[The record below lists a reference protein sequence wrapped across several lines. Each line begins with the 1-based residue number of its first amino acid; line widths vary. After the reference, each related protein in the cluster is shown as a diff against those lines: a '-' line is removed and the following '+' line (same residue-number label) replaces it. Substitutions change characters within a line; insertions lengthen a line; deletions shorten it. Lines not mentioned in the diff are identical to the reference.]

1 MTTSYLS
8 LLPVEGKATAPRR
21 ALAISQAAV
30 LDNRLY
36 KLLAP
41 PPFLSMGR
49 ISSDGWSVSHA
60 CQQIFSAKRSSET
73 TQKQMRGSWGI
84 SSCDRQN
91 ESSSYAQ
98 TLWAHATGGP
108 GDFRSLQR
116 HPDPHAHCP
125 TTAAPV
131 ASPALGRTR
140 QGICSL
146 LPTFLLQGK
155 RSHPPVSPLF

>member
-1 MTTSYLS
+1 MLS
-8 LLPVEGKATAPRR
+8 PRQPFWTAGF
-21 ALAISQAAV
+21 ISSSH
-30 LDNRLY
+30 L
-36 KLLAP
+36 
-41 PPFLSMGR
+41 PPFLSMGK

-73 TQKQMRGSWGI
+73 TEKQI
-84 SSCDRQN
+84 SSCGRQN
-91 ESSSYAQ
+91 ESSYYAQ

-116 HPDPHAHCP
+116 HPYPHAHCP

-140 QGICSL
+140 QSICSL
-146 LPTFLLQGK
+146 LPTFLLQGQ